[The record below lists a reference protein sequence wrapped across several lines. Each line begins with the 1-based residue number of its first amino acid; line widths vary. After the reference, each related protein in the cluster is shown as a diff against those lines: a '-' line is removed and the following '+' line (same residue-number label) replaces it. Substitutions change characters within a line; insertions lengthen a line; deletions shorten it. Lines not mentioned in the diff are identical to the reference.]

1 MIKWCF
7 LPLGG
12 EKVCREELI
21 SDIEFNESELI
32 LDMCCGTGGAT
43 SFILRKASS
52 DSQII
57 GMDLSSGQLRQAATR
72 PDLVNI
78 QFIEG
83 DVSNSCFRDSVFDK
97 VFITHAL
104 HEMIRDTRIR
114 VLQEAKRVIKENGSL
129 IILEL
134 DKPKHIFCGYFMVFG
149 FSIGYLLIQK
159 HQQEKRCLNSAS
171 KMRLEKLVLEISLKE
186 RNFMELYKLFKQSN
200 NCR

>member
-21 SDIEFNESELI
+21 SDIDFNESELI

-83 DVSNSCFRDSVFDK
+83 DVSNSCFRDNVFDK

-134 DKPKHIFCGYFMVFG
+134 DKPKHIFLRIFYGFWFFYWLPFNPETPTRKEMLKFG
-149 FSIGYLLIQK
+149 VENEVREAGFRNIV
-159 HQQEKRCLNSAS
+159 KRTKFHGALQTVQAI
-171 KMRLEKLVLEISLKE
+171 K
-186 RNFMELYKLFKQSN
+186 
-200 NCR
+200 